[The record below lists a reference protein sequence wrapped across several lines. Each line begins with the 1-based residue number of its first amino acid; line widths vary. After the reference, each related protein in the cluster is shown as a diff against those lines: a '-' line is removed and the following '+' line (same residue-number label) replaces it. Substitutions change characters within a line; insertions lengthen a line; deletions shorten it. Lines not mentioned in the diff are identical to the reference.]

1 MKRIAVVED
10 HGILRTSFVNLIND
24 EDNFTV
30 IVEAENGQQL
40 LTRINPLALPDV
52 VLVDVE
58 MPIMDGPETVLELRK
73 RYGNKMKILA
83 LSIHKEVRLI
93 NEMLQNGANG
103 YVSKAA
109 SANELFTGIKKVISV
124 GYYLSKDISIIMK
137 DSGLVILQNPKL
149 SEKEE
154 AILKL
159 IYEEKG
165 NPEIAEILGIP
176 RSTVNTYRTRMI
188 EKVGAT
194 NTVGLVLYA
203 LREGICKLEE

>member
-1 MKRIAVVED
+1 
-10 HGILRTSFVNLIND
+10 
-24 EDNFTV
+24 
-30 IVEAENGQQL
+30 
-40 LTRINPLALPDV
+40 
-52 VLVDVE
+52 
-58 MPIMDGPETVLELRK
+58 
-73 RYGNKMKILA
+73 
-83 LSIHKEVRLI
+83 
-93 NEMLQNGANG
+93 MLQNGANG